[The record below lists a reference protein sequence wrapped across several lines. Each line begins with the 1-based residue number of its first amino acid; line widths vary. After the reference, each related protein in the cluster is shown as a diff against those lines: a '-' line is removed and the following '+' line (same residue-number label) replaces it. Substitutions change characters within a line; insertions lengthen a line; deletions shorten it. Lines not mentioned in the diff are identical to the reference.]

1 MKKVID
7 GLKHVTDIS
16 LAKFGKEYTHWSFFD
31 ANLLQVICHF
41 VLGISQSQSRMAQNE
56 QYWEQQTK

>member
-1 MKKVID
+1 MKKVSD

-41 VLGISQSQSRMAQNE
+41 VLGISQS
-56 QYWEQQTK
+56 